1 MAELMQASLC
11 SFGKTKKLE
20 IPGKDIPTIALS
32 LSRSIHPMM
41 QRRNN
46 YARADVVI
54 LYRLYMW
61 MGNMYAHNN
70 SVQRVDS
77 SERTVVM
84 CIYKVSYRIGFF
96 IDNDYKSAANLQ
108 LFNEIYLRRWEKN

>member
-1 MAELMQASLC
+1 
-11 SFGKTKKLE
+11 
-20 IPGKDIPTIALS
+20 
-32 LSRSIHPMM
+32 MM

-96 IDNDYKSAANLQ
+96 IEMTINRLQ
-108 LFNEIYLRRWEKN
+108 IYENRTKPFCVDGRKMRKICLNWHKMPIYQG

>member
-1 MAELMQASLC
+1 
-11 SFGKTKKLE
+11 
-20 IPGKDIPTIALS
+20 
-32 LSRSIHPMM
+32 MM

-70 SVQRVDS
+70 PVQRVDN
-77 SERTVVM
+77 SERTVAM

-96 IDNDYKSAANLQ
+96 IDNNYKSVAKLHH
-108 LFNEIYLRRWEKN
+108 LNEIFLRSWEKIRKICLI